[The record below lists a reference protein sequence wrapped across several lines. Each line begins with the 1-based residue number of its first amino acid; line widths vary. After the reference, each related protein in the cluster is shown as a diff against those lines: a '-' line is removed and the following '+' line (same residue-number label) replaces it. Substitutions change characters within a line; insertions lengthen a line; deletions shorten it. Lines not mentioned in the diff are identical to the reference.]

1 VPRRGDWRFI
11 LQGIDGSGTP
21 GPILHPDLPLS
32 GVSITEGV
40 NVTNELKATI
50 SPTEKL
56 IKPMLVNW
64 GSMIWAEAAGKI
76 RGGGI
81 LVHKERA
88 GTAIQLEVMGLHGYA
103 YGMPYG
109 PNRADSI
116 FFVEADPLDIYRHIW
131 TFLQGKPGGNL
142 GLTIDPLKTGLKIG
156 VELEQGEFDTQNGPI
171 SYESGPYKLNWY
183 ETHDLGKNIDD
194 LASDTPFEFRE
205 VSNWNAAG
213 TGIETRIELAYPR
226 FSRKRTDLRFVVGD
240 NVIVPPTVTD
250 SGDDWASELMLLG
263 AGEGRT
269 MILGA
274 ASLPRGARLRRV
286 AVEEDKTIKDAKV
299 ANTRA
304 YNLLKARIEMGDLTS
319 VTVLDHQ
326 MAPLGAVRPGDE
338 IYLSLDYDW
347 QEGEGYWVRVE
358 TINYS
363 PDQGNNY
370 VLSVIRSDKVA

>member
-1 VPRRGDWRFI
+1 MPRRGDWRFL
-11 LQGIDGSGTP
+11 LQGIDGSGSP

-40 NVTNELKATI
+40 NATNELTATI

-56 IKPMLVNW
+56 IKPMLNNW
-64 GSMIWAEAAGKI
+64 GCLIWAEAAGKI

-81 LVHKERA
+81 LVHKERQ
-88 GTAIQLEVMGLHGYA
+88 GTAMQLEVMGLHGYA

-142 GLTIDPLKTGLKIG
+142 GLIIDPLKTGLKIG

-194 LASDTPFEFRE
+194 LASDTPFEYRE
-205 VSNWNAAG
+205 RSYWNASG
-213 TGIETRIELAYPR
+213 TGVETRVDLAYPR
-226 FSRKRTDLRFVVGD
+226 FGVQRKDLRFVVGE
-240 NVIVPPTVTD
+240 NVIVSPSVTD
-250 SGDDWASELMLLG
+250 SGDDWANELMVLG

-274 ASLPRGARLRRV
+274 ASLPRGNRLRRV
-286 AVEEDKTIKDAKV
+286 AVEEDKTIKDAGV
-299 ANTRA
+299 ANRRA
-304 YNLLKARIEMGDLTS
+304 YNLLKARIEMGDLTA

-326 MAPLGAVRPGDE
+326 MAPLGAVRPGEE

-347 QEGEGYWVRVE
+347 QEDEGYWVRVE
-358 TINYS
+358 KIKYS

-370 VLSVIRSDKVA
+370 ELSVIRSDKVA

>member
-1 VPRRGDWRFI
+1 MPRRGDWRFI

-21 GPILHPDLPLS
+21 GPILHPDLPLT

-40 NVTNELKATI
+40 NATNEMKATI
-50 SPTEKL
+50 SPAEKL
-56 IKPMLVNW
+56 IKPMLENW
-64 GSMIWAEAAGKI
+64 GTLVWAEAAGQI

-81 LVHKERA
+81 LVHKERTGNA
-88 GTAIQLEVMGLHGYA
+88 LALEIMGLHGYA

-142 GLTIDPLKTGLKIG
+142 GLIVDPLKTGLKIG

-205 VSNWNAAG
+205 TSSWNAAG
-213 TGIETRIELAYPR
+213 DGVETRIELAYPR
-226 FSRKRTDLRFVVGD
+226 FGRRRTDLRFVVGD
-240 NVIVPPTVTD
+240 NVIVSPNVTD
-250 SGDDWASELMLLG
+250 SGDEWASEMMLLG

-269 MILGA
+269 MVLGT
-274 ASLPRGARLRRV
+274 ASLPRGNRLRRV
-286 AVEEDKTIKDAKV
+286 SVEEDKTIKDAKI

-304 YNLLKARIEMGDLTS
+304 YNLLKARIEMGDITS
-319 VTVLDHQ
+319 ITVLDHQ

-338 IYLSLDYDW
+338 INLSLDYDW
-347 QEGEGYWVRVE
+347 QEGEHYWVRVE
-358 TINYS
+358 TISYS

-370 VLSVIRSDKVA
+370 VLSVVRSDKVA